1 VTAAEAS
8 ADTALRARVVVT
20 SGASSR
26 AVSDALRGYCLHRS
40 VRTAI
45 HAALAAEG
53 VEVET
58 IPARTQ
64 AEIDAWRGTRQRQWS
79 PAVTALPDGYALER
93 CECGREYPRLLSE
106 AIGKCPRCWRKLV
119 EEIQG

>member
-1 VTAAEAS
+1 MTAAEAS
-8 ADTALRARVVVT
+8 ADTALRARVVVA

-26 AVSDALRGYCLHRS
+26 AVADALRGYCLNRS

-45 HAALAAEG
+45 HAALASEG
-53 VEVET
+53 VDVAT
-58 IPARTQ
+58 IPARTL
-64 AEIDAWRGTRQRQWS
+64 AEINAWRGTRQRQGT
-79 PAVTALPDGYALER
+79 PAVGPMPEGYALER

-106 AIGKCPRCWRKLV
+106 AIGKCPRCWRRLV